1 MRIILIISK
10 IYIFFV
16 LNINNIDNR
25 ALGFPIQ
32 ILSQERNVETCNT
45 SNTRVE
51 AIRPSLSSRL
61 SSERSRWEADNC
73 ALSSKRAKL
82 ERDRSKAAPI
92 RSKLLLISPDSEL
105 SSWRIT
111 GAKHLG
117 PPSPSRISINTFRN
131 SVPARG
137 RERERERIGDPA
149 AMTDRPGRSPPSTS
163 I

>member
-16 LNINNIDNR
+16 LNNNIDNR

-61 SSERSRWEADNC
+61 SSERRQWEADNC

-111 GAKHLG
+111 GAKHLE
-117 PPSPSRISINTFRN
+117 PPSPLEYQLIRFETRFQHEEGKEGG
-131 SVPARG
+131 RG
-137 RERERERIGDPA
+137 LGIQPR
-149 AMTDRPGRSPPSTS
+149 
-163 I
+163 